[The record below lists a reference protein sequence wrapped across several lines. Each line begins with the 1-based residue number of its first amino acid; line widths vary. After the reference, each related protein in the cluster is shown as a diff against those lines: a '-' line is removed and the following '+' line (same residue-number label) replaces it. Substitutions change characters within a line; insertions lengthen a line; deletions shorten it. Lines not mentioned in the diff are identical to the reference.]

1 MGKNTVF
8 ENDVEEVIIN
18 EEEIQERINELGKE
32 ITESYNE
39 DDDIVMLCI
48 LRGAVIFMA
57 DLAREI
63 DLPVVFDFM
72 DVSSYGASTES
83 SGVVRIVKDME
94 ENIEGRNLLI
104 VEDII
109 DTGRTLKH
117 VVDMLQTRNPK
128 SIKVVTLLDK
138 PERRETKEIDAD
150 YNGFEIPDKFV
161 VGYGLDYAE
170 KYRNLSFIGVLKE
183 KMYC

>member
-1 MGKNTVF
+1 MSENTVF
-8 ENDVEEVIIN
+8 ADDIKEIIIDEKKLKN
-18 EEEIQERINELGKE
+18 RIKELGVQ
-32 ITESYNE
+32 ITENYNE

-48 LRGAVIFMA
+48 LRGAIIFMA

-83 SGVVRIVKDME
+83 SGVVRIIKDME
-94 ENIEGRNLLI
+94 ENIEGRHLLI

-117 VVDMLQTRNPK
+117 VVDMLKTRDPK

-138 PERRETKEIDAD
+138 PDRRVKKEIEAD
-150 YNGFEIPDKFV
+150 FNGFEIPDEFV
-161 VGYGLDYAE
+161 VGYGLDFAE
-170 KYRNLSFIGVLKE
+170 KYRNLSFLGILKE
-183 KMYC
+183 KMYI